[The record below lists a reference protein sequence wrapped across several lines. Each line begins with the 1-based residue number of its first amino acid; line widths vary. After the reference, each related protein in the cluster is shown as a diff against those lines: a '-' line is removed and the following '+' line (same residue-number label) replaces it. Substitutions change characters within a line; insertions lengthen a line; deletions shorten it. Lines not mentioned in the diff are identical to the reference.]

1 MKKNIVNRIVKNLA
15 CALLAIVSTGALAAQ
30 SGMIAP
36 PERKEGEGPYP
47 QLILRNVTI
56 IEGTLAPP
64 ISPVDIVI
72 EGDRIKS
79 IHLVNAVGSS
89 AYSKDKPVLKP
100 GGREIDGEG
109 MYVMPGL
116 IDNHQHIG
124 ERMEYVF
131 KLDLAHGITTI
142 RDPGTTSGLAFMNE
156 IKAKSARN
164 LITAPKIKT
173 YLRFGYYP
181 DGSFNLPTTERAARE
196 WIRMAKAAGADGI
209 KDAGFS
215 PEVIKAALDEARKV
229 GLRSMIHHRQTMVA
243 RWNALD
249 SARAGVTQ
257 MEHWYGLP
265 EAMFLD
271 RTVQG
276 YTPGFNYQNEQMR
289 FGEGGT
295 LYSQGAAPY
304 SDKWNEVL
312 NEMVALGFTL
322 DPTMVVYEKF
332 RDYMRARTQEWIDMY
347 AFPSAFEKAL
357 VPSKVRHGASHYYWT
372 TKNEVDWRKQ
382 FQLWQTFIN
391 EFKNRGGRVVT
402 GSDEA
407 MLYGFSLIR
416 EMELLQE
423 AGFSPL
429 EVVRAATLS
438 GAEALGI
445 DKDTGSVEI
454 GKLADLVIVDQNPLE
469 NFKVLYG
476 TGAIKLMDDGTVQR
490 VGGVKYTIKEGVIY
504 DAKKLLAD
512 VKAMVDA
519 EKASTGRKIV
529 QPGFAE

>member
-1 MKKNIVNRIVKNLA
+1 MNRIVKHIVCTVLA
-15 CALLAIVSTGALAAQ
+15 LGPMSAFAAAAP
-30 SGMIAP
+30 GMQAP
-36 PERKEGEGPYP
+36 PERKEGEGPYT
-47 QLILRNVTI
+47 QLILRNITI

-72 EGDRIKS
+72 EGNRIKS
-79 IHLVNAVGSS
+79 IHLPGAVGSS
-89 AYSKDKPVLKP
+89 AYSKDVPVLKP
-100 GGREIDGEG
+100 GGREIDGKG

-116 IDNHQHIG
+116 IDNHQHISPQ
-124 ERMEYVF
+124 MEYEF
-131 KLDLAHGITTI
+131 KLNLAHGITTI
-142 RDPGTTSGLAFMNE
+142 RDPGTTSGLAFMQE
-156 IKAKSARN
+156 IKDKSAKN

-181 DGSFNLPTTERAARE
+181 DGSFNLPTTEKAARE

-209 KDAGFS
+209 KDAGFT
-215 PEVIKAALDEARKV
+215 PNVIKAALDEAKKV

-271 RTVQG
+271 RTVQA
-276 YTPGFNYQNEQMR
+276 YSADFNYQNEQMR
-289 FGEGGT
+289 FGQGGT

-304 SDKWNEVL
+304 SEKWNAVL
-312 NEMVALGFTL
+312 DEMVALGFTL
-322 DPTMVVYEKF
+322 DPTMVVYEKL
-332 RDYMRARTQEWIDMY
+332 RDYMRARTQEWLEPY
-347 AFPSAFEKAL
+347 AFPAAFEKSL
-357 VPSKVRHGASHYYWT
+357 VPSKEHHGASQHNWS
-372 TKNEVDWRKQ
+372 TKNEVDWREQ
-382 FQLWQTFIN
+382 FQLWQAFIN
-391 EFKNRGGRVVT
+391 EFKNRGGRVTT

-407 MLYGFSLIR
+407 MLFGFSLIR
-416 EMELLQE
+416 ELELLQE

-445 DKDTGSVEI
+445 DDDTGSVEI
-454 GKLADLVIVDQNPLE
+454 GKLADLLIVDQNPLE

-476 TGAIKLMDDGTVQR
+476 TGSIKLMDDGSVQR
-490 VGGVKYTIKEGVIY
+490 IGGVKYTIKEGVIF

-512 VKAMVDA
+512 AKAIVDA
-519 EKASTGRKIV
+519 EKARTGKKIV
-529 QPGFAE
+529 QPGFTH

>member
-1 MKKNIVNRIVKNLA
+1 MNRIIKHIVCAVLTFGSLGA
-15 CALLAIVSTGALAAQ
+15 CAAESA
-30 SGMIAP
+30 GMQAP
-36 PERKEGEGPYP
+36 PERKEGEGPYS
-47 QLILRNVTI
+47 QLILRNITI

-72 EGDRIKS
+72 EGNRIKS
-79 IHLVNAVGSS
+79 IHLPGAVGSS
-89 AYSKDKPVLKP
+89 AYSKDTPKLKP
-100 GGREIDGEG
+100 GGREIDGRG

-116 IDNHQHIG
+116 IDNHQHIPA
-124 ERMEYVF
+124 RMEYAF

-142 RDPGTTSGLAFMNE
+142 RDPGTTSGLTFMNE
-156 IKAKSARN
+156 VKEKSARN
-164 LITAPKIKT
+164 LVTAPKIKAF
-173 YLRFGYYP
+173 LRFGYYP
-181 DGSFNLPTTERAARE
+181 DGSFNLPTNEKAARE

-215 PEVIKAALDEARKV
+215 PEVIKATLDEAKKV

-276 YTPGFNYQNEQMR
+276 YSPDFNYQNEQMR
-289 FGEGGT
+289 FGQGGT
-295 LYSQGAAPY
+295 LYSQGAKPY
-304 SDKWNEVL
+304 SEKWNSVL
-312 NEMVALGFTL
+312 NEMVSLGFTL
-322 DPTMVVYEKF
+322 DPTMVVYEKL
-332 RDYMRARTQEWIDMY
+332 RDYMRARTQEWLDLY
-347 AFPSAFEKAL
+347 AFPSAFEKGL
-357 VPSKVRHGASHYYWT
+357 VPSKDHHGASQHNWS
-372 TKNEVDWRKQ
+372 TKNEVDWREQ
-382 FQLWQTFIN
+382 FQLWQQFIN
-391 EFKNRGGRVVT
+391 EFKNRGGRVTT

-407 MLYGFSLIR
+407 LLFGFSLIR

-454 GKLADLVIVDQNPLE
+454 GKVADLLIVDQNPLE

-476 TGAIKLMDDGTVQR
+476 TGSIKLMEDGSVQR
-490 VGGVKYTIKEGVIY
+490 IGGVKYTIKEGVIF

-519 EKASTGRKIV
+519 DKASTGKKIV
-529 QPGFAE
+529 QPGFSHLH

>member
-1 MKKNIVNRIVKNLA
+1 MNRIVEHIV
-15 CALLAIVSTGALAAQ
+15 CAVLSIAPLCAFAAAEPK
-30 SGMIAP
+30 MVAP
-36 PERKEGEGPYP
+36 PERKEGEGPYS
-47 QLILRNVTI
+47 QLILRNITI
-56 IEGTLAPP
+56 IEGTLSPP

-72 EGDRIKS
+72 EGNRIKS
-79 IHLVNAVGSS
+79 IHLPDAVGSS
-89 AYSKDKPVLKP
+89 AYSKDKPALKP
-100 GGREIDGEG
+100 GGREIDGTG

-116 IDNHQHIG
+116 IDNHQHIAPQ
-124 ERMEYVF
+124 MEYEF
-131 KLDLAHGITTI
+131 KLNLAHGITTI

-156 IKAKSARN
+156 IKDKSAKG
-164 LITAPKIKT
+164 LITAPKIKA

-181 DGSFNLPTTERAARE
+181 DGSFNLPTTEQAARE

-209 KDAGFS
+209 KDAGFT
-215 PEVIKAALDEARKV
+215 PTVIKAALDEAKKV

-265 EAMFLD
+265 EAMFFD
-271 RTVQG
+271 RTVE
-276 YTPGFNYQNEQMR
+276 YFPPDFNYQNEQMR

-295 LYSQGAAPY
+295 LYAQGAKPY
-304 SDKWNEVL
+304 SEKWNKVL
-312 NEMVALGFTL
+312 DEMVQLGFTL

-332 RDYMRARTQEWIDMY
+332 RDYMRARTQEWLEPY

-357 VPSKVRHGASHYYWT
+357 VPSKVRHGASQYNWT
-372 TKNEVDWRKQ
+372 TKNEADWRRQ
-382 FQLWQTFIN
+382 FELWQQFIN
-391 EFKNRGGRVVT
+391 EFKNRGGRVTT

-407 MLYGFSLIR
+407 MLFGFSLIR
-416 EMELLQE
+416 ELELLQE
-423 AGFSPL
+423 AGFAPL
-429 EVVRAATLS
+429 EVVRAGTLS

-454 GKLADLVIVDQNPLE
+454 GKLADLLIVDQNPLE

-476 TGAIKLMDDGTVQR
+476 TGSIKLMDDGSVKR
-490 VGGVKYTIKEGVIY
+490 VGGVKYTVKEGVVF

-512 VKAMVDA
+512 VKTMVDA
-519 EKASTGRKIV
+519 EKAKTGKKIV
-529 QPGFAE
+529 QPGFTP

>member
-1 MKKNIVNRIVKNLA
+1 MNKVIKHIVCAMLA
-15 CALLAIVSTGALAAQ
+15 LGPMGAFAAETPP
-30 SGMIAP
+30 AEP

-56 IEGTLAPP
+56 IEGTLSPP

-72 EGDRIKS
+72 EGSRIKS
-79 IHLVNAVGSS
+79 IHLPNAVGSS
-89 AYSKDKPVLKP
+89 AYSKDAPVVKP
-100 GGREIDGEG
+100 GAREIDGKG
-109 MYVMPGL
+109 LYVMPGL

-124 ERMEYVF
+124 DRLEYEF

-142 RDPGTTSGLAFMNE
+142 RDPGSGDGLKFLQGV
-156 IKAKSARN
+156 KDKSAKN

-173 YLRFGYYP
+173 YLRFGFYP
-181 DGSFNLPTTERAARE
+181 DGSFNLPTTEAGARE
-196 WIRMAKAAGADGI
+196 WVQMAKKAGADGI

-215 PEVIKAALDEARKV
+215 PNVIKASLDEMHKQ

-265 EAMFLD
+265 EAMFTD
-271 RTVQG
+271 RTVE
-276 YTPGFNYQNEQMR
+276 YFPPDFNYQNEQMR

-295 LYSQGAAPY
+295 LYSQAAPPY
-304 SDKWNEVL
+304 SEKWNAVL
-312 NEMVALGFTL
+312 NEMVKLDFTL
-322 DPTMVVYEKF
+322 DPTMVVYEKM
-332 RDYMRARTQEWIDMY
+332 RDYMRARTQEWLEPY
-347 AFPSAFEKAL
+347 AFPSAFEKGL
-357 VPSKVRHGASHYYWT
+357 VPSRIRHGASQYNWT
-372 TKNEVDWRKQ
+372 TKNEADWRKQ

-391 EFKNRGGRVVT
+391 EFKNRGGRVTT
-402 GSDEA
+402 GSDES
-407 MLYGFSLIR
+407 LLFGFSLIR

-423 AGFSPL
+423 AGFMPL

-445 DKDTGSVEI
+445 DNDTGSVEI
-454 GKLADLVIVDQNPLE
+454 GKLADLLIVDQNPLE

-476 TGAIKLMDDGTVQR
+476 TGQIKLMDDGSVQR
-490 VGGVKYTIKEGVIY
+490 IGGVKYTIKEGIIY

-519 EKASTGRKIV
+519 EKAKTGKKIV
-529 QPGFAE
+529 QPGFK